1 VEGYLSVTPDE
12 LIDSGQQLKVIAED
26 LRHAHNRVKDI
37 RSAQLGS
44 KRIDSALNAFADH
57 WNYGMNKMVTKVDMT
72 GEALLAA
79 GRQYAAVDASVA
91 SGAQSQW

>member
-1 VEGYLSVTPDE
+1 MQGYIQVTPEE

-26 LRHAHNRVKDI
+26 LHHAHDRVKGL
-37 RSAQLGS
+37 RSSQLGS
-44 KRIDSALNAFADH
+44 KRIDSALNSFADH
-57 WNYGMNKMVTKVDMT
+57 WNYGMNKMVSKVDMT

-91 SGAQSQW
+91 AGAQAGL

>member
-1 VEGYLSVTPDE
+1 VEGYIQVTPAE
-12 LIDSGQQLKVIAED
+12 LVDSGQHLKVIAED
-26 LRHAHNRVKDI
+26 LRHAHDRVKGLG
-37 RSAQLGS
+37 SSQLGS

-57 WNYGMNKMVTKVDMT
+57 WNYGMNHMVSNVDMT

-91 SGAQSQW
+91 TGAQVGS